1 MRNWIFILFWGLVA
15 SACAVQTPSGTQPPL
30 QDPTADIDLFL
41 STDDPAKEHQ
51 IVERLKKNNISHQQV
66 KAYLR
71 LKARGQG
78 GAPGWHSDLSIE
90 HQQKLYPYA
99 LHAPRDLTQEKT
111 YPLIVIL
118 HGMGG
123 NGESTLKRWLPRLGE
138 DFIIACPSYPMGAW
152 WTFTAEE
159 IIFKLIRQVKTR
171 YPVNHNKVFLAGLS
185 NGAIGTY
192 MMGMFYPDRFAGI
205 VPIAGAVTAR
215 YMHFLINLN
224 NTPVYSIQGQHDP
237 IFPVSISR
245 RINKI
250 LTDLR
255 YPLVYREHLE
265 KGSVHGGHFMP
276 ESEVPALKAWLK
288 SQERNPHARVIR
300 MVREANHLGQ
310 IQWARVSKGYQLAAL
325 QIPGPEPET
334 LNIKDGKIAT
344 MIAVHKEKNLFEI
357 LGKNLLENEIYLN
370 ADHVDLDRPVT
381 VTFQELQE
389 TRDKYMAGEKTV
401 RFEGLVKK
409 DLFLLLHGFKDR
421 WDPELLYDAR
431 IKISFGHQIARRP

>member
-1 MRNWIFILFWGLVA
+1 MRTILFILFWVVIG
-15 SACAVQTPSGTQPPL
+15 SACSVQTPPVAQTPSY
-30 QDPTADIDLFL
+30 DPAADIDLFL
-41 STDDPAKEHQ
+41 STQDPAEEHE
-51 IVERLKKNNISHQQV
+51 ILERLKKNHMSHEQV

-71 LKARGQG
+71 QKARGQG
-78 GAPGWHSDLSIE
+78 GTPGLHSDLSLE
-90 HQQKLYPYA
+90 HKGKNYSYA
-99 LHAPRDLTQEKT
+99 LHAPSDLETEIT

-123 NGESTLKRWLPRLGE
+123 NGEGTLKRWLPRLGE
-138 DFIIACPSYPMGAW
+138 DYIIVCPSYPMGAW

-159 IIFKLIRQVKTR
+159 IIFKLIRRVKTQ

-192 MMGMFYPDRFAGI
+192 MIGMFNPDHFAGI
-205 VPIAGAVTAR
+205 VPIAGAVTER
-215 YMHFLINLN
+215 YLHFLINLN

-237 IFPVSISR
+237 IFPIGFSR
-245 RINKI
+245 RIYKI
-250 LTDLR
+250 LSDLR

-288 SQERNPHARVIR
+288 SQERNPHATVIR

-310 IQWARVSKGYQLAAL
+310 IQWAKVNKGHQLAAL
-325 QIPGPEPET
+325 QIPGPEPES
-334 LNIKDGKIAT
+334 LNIRDGKIAT

-370 ADHVDLDRPVT
+370 SDHVDLERPVT
-381 VTFQELQE
+381 VTFQELKE
-389 TRDKYMAGEKTV
+389 TNNKYMAGEKTV
-401 RFEGLVKK
+401 SFEGLVKK
-409 DLFLLLHGFKDR
+409 DMSLLLYGFKDR
-421 WDPELLYDAR
+421 WDPELLFDAR
-431 IKISFGHQIARRP
+431 IQISFGNQFARLP